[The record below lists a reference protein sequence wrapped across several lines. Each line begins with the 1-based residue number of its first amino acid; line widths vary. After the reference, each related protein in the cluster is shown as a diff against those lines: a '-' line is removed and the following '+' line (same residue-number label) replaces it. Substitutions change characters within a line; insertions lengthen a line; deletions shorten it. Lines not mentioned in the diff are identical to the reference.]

1 MAVHIRLKRQGRKK
15 RPFYRVI
22 AIDSRSHREGREIER
37 LGWYDPIKEELSV
50 EFKEDRIFHWL
61 GQGAIPTDTVNSLM
75 RKKGLAHKW
84 HLMKTGVAEN
94 QIATEMEAWATRQL
108 EKIEKAATKKAKKK
122 AAASVPVVEEV
133 VEAAFET
140 EAPTEEEASEAPVV
154 EEVKAEAS
162 SEKAVVEELIKM
174 GVDES
179 EINSLKAYKVFD
191 GNRPTNT
198 LLIDQLNPESLGSLI
213 AMYEHKIFVQGVIWN
228 IYSYDQWGVEL
239 GKQLASKV
247 LKEIENKKISNHD
260 SSTNSLLKSY
270 LSN

>member
-1 MAVHIRLKRQGRKK
+1 LAVHIRLKRQGRKK

-133 VEAAFET
+133 VEAASEA
-140 EAPTEEEASEAPVV
+140 EAPIEEAPEAPEALVA

-162 SEKAVVEELIKM
+162 SEEAVVEEVVEAAPEK
-174 GVDES
+174 VEDEKT
-179 EINSLKAYKVFD
+179 EK
-191 GNRPTNT
+191 
-198 LLIDQLNPESLGSLI
+198 
-213 AMYEHKIFVQGVIWN
+213 
-228 IYSYDQWGVEL
+228 
-239 GKQLASKV
+239 
-247 LKEIENKKISNHD
+247 
-260 SSTNSLLKSY
+260 
-270 LSN
+270 

>member
-1 MAVHIRLKRQGRKK
+1 LAVHIRLKRQGRKK

-94 QIATEMEAWATRQL
+94 QIETEMEAWAARQL
-108 EKIEKAATKKAKKK
+108 EKIEKAATKKAEKK

-133 VEAAFET
+133 VEAAPET
-140 EAPTEEEASEAPVV
+140 EAPAEEAPEAPVAEEVEASSEEAVV
-154 EEVKAEAS
+154 EEVVEAAPETEAPAEEAPEAPVAEEVEAS
-162 SEKAVVEELIKM
+162 SEEAVVEEVVEAAPEK
-174 GVDES
+174 VEDEKT
-179 EINSLKAYKVFD
+179 E
-191 GNRPTNT
+191 
-198 LLIDQLNPESLGSLI
+198 E
-213 AMYEHKIFVQGVIWN
+213 
-228 IYSYDQWGVEL
+228 
-239 GKQLASKV
+239 
-247 LKEIENKKISNHD
+247 
-260 SSTNSLLKSY
+260 
-270 LSN
+270 

>member
-37 LGWYDPIKEELSV
+37 LGWYDPIKEGLSV

-61 GQGAIPTDTVNSLM
+61 GQGSIPTDTVNSLM

-133 VEAAFET
+133 VEDLKTDEVSAE
-140 EAPTEEEASEAPVV
+140 EAPEAPVA

-162 SEKAVVEELIKM
+162 SEEAVVEEVVEAAPEK
-174 GVDES
+174 VEDEKT
-179 EINSLKAYKVFD
+179 E
-191 GNRPTNT
+191 
-198 LLIDQLNPESLGSLI
+198 E
-213 AMYEHKIFVQGVIWN
+213 
-228 IYSYDQWGVEL
+228 
-239 GKQLASKV
+239 
-247 LKEIENKKISNHD
+247 
-260 SSTNSLLKSY
+260 
-270 LSN
+270 

>member
-75 RKKGLAHKW
+75 RKEGLAHKW

-94 QIATEMEAWATRQL
+94 QIATEMEAWAARQL
-108 EKIEKAATKKAKKK
+108 EKIEKAATKKAEKKAEKK

-133 VEAAFET
+133 VEAAPET
-140 EAPTEEEASEAPVV
+140 EAPAEEAPEALVAEEIEV
-154 EEVKAEAS
+154 EAEAS
-162 SEKAVVEELIKM
+162 SEEAVVEEVVEAAPEK
-174 GVDES
+174 VEDEKT
-179 EINSLKAYKVFD
+179 E
-191 GNRPTNT
+191 
-198 LLIDQLNPESLGSLI
+198 E
-213 AMYEHKIFVQGVIWN
+213 
-228 IYSYDQWGVEL
+228 
-239 GKQLASKV
+239 
-247 LKEIENKKISNHD
+247 
-260 SSTNSLLKSY
+260 
-270 LSN
+270 